1 MNGDQWLA
9 LQRRTLISL
18 LLMGAMA
25 CGARLDQNI
34 PQEMTSPLVI
44 YRWPEEGVPILAW
57 IGSEDSLAVY
67 PHAGDES
74 PTEHLAV
81 AYGQLL
87 EWDSSLI
94 LIHRPGKA
102 EILEDCVI
110 SGHVYDV
117 LKNGNLLGGKSRE
130 LQFGSGTIVDVICY
144 AAEGFYIFRQQDRYL
159 ELDATDQ
166 RLEILD
172 QPLTEWWIRITA
184 DGKPIGWTL
193 VDGDNVSVV
202 DRRF

>member
-1 MNGDQWLA
+1 MTRKQRCA
-9 LQRRTLISL
+9 LQRRILISIF
-18 LLMGAMA
+18 LMGTMA
-25 CGARLDQNI
+25 CCGTFNQYHHQDA
-34 PQEMTSPLVI
+34 PSPLLI
-44 YRWPEEGVPILAW
+44 RRWPEEGVPVLAW
-57 IGSEDSLAVY
+57 TGEGDSLALY
-67 PHAGDES
+67 SRPGDDAPAGY
-74 PTEHLAV
+74 LAV
-81 AYGQLL
+81 AEDQPLT
-87 EWDSSLI
+87 WDSSLI
-94 LIHRPGKA
+94 LVHRPGKA
-102 EILEDCVI
+102 EIPEDCVI
-110 SGHVYDV
+110 NGHVYDA
-117 LKNGNLLGGKSRE
+117 LENGNLLGGKSQE
-130 LQFGSGTIVDVICY
+130 LNFSSGTVLDVICY